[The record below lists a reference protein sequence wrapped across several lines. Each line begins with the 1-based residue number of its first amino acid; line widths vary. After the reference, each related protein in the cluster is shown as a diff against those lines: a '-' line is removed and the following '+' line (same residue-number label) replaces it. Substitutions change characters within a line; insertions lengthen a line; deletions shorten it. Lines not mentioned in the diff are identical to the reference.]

1 MVSASGGYSPMR
13 SRFIASLIQSR
24 VGFYSFLQVPMT
36 AQQLGSVAS
45 APGGRCLKAHAR
57 RASAMMDAS
66 ALKSFRIAR
75 TARDILSQLA
85 LNDRETG
92 HELL

>member
-1 MVSASGGYSPMR
+1 MNRDRIGEYPPLAETM
-13 SRFIASLIQSR
+13 
-24 VGFYSFLQVPMT
+24 
-36 AQQLGSVAS
+36 
-45 APGGRCLKAHAR
+45 KAHAR

-66 ALKSFRIAR
+66 VLKSFRIAR

>member
-1 MVSASGGYSPMR
+1 MNRDRIGEYSPL
-13 SRFIASLIQSR
+13 AE
-24 VGFYSFLQVPMT
+24 T
-36 AQQLGSVAS
+36 T
-45 APGGRCLKAHAR
+45 KAHAR

>member
-1 MVSASGGYSPMR
+1 MNRDRIGEYPPLAETM
-13 SRFIASLIQSR
+13 
-24 VGFYSFLQVPMT
+24 
-36 AQQLGSVAS
+36 
-45 APGGRCLKAHAR
+45 KAHAR